1 MKIQPAVKKE
11 TGHIAC
17 WSGAGTIL
25 MIVAFAICHKLFPEA
40 IPFDHKVIIG
50 GIIGTAVAVGN
61 FFIMGL
67 TVQKIASG
75 EQSDEQ
81 GFCQKHLE
89 MLYEYPNKLG
99 LAMMLKTH
107 MDKTAKE
114 LKKAM
119 KAPLPQAAG
128 LFRKKSQTVHPVI
141 TFVEEKEK

>member
-25 MIVAFAICHKLFPEA
+25 MIVAFAICHKLFPE
-40 IPFDHKVIIG
+40 VIIG

-81 GFCQKHLE
+81 AYKSMKISYRYRSMAQL
-89 MLYEYPNKLG
+89 LWIV
-99 LAMMLKTH
+99 LAMV
-107 MDKTAKE
+107 
-114 LKKAM
+114 
-119 KAPLPQAAG
+119 LPFVNAAAG
-128 LFRKKSQTVHPVI
+128 IIPLFFPSLSIKLINILGIIKAKPNL
-141 TFVEEKEK
+141 